1 MARICTD
8 INQKDEMLFWLKELT
23 HLSSQQAEA
32 MLSKMHSEQSP
43 ETADAFRRGLLAQQ

>member
-23 HLSSQQAEA
+23 HFSSQQAEA
-32 MLSKMHSEQSP
+32 MLKQMHSDQVSGP
-43 ETADAFRRGLLAQQ
+43 VETSHRSLVPQQ

>member
-32 MLSKMHSEQSP
+32 MLSKMHSDQLTDVAEAPRQLV
-43 ETADAFRRGLLAQQ
+43 TQ

>member
-1 MARICTD
+1 MPNICTD

-32 MLSKMHSEQSP
+32 TLQKMRANQSANKA
-43 ETADAFRRGLLAQQ
+43 EVF

>member
-32 MLSKMHSEQSP
+32 MLSKMHSDQSS
-43 ETADAFRRGLLAQQ
+43 DAAEPIRRSLIAQQ